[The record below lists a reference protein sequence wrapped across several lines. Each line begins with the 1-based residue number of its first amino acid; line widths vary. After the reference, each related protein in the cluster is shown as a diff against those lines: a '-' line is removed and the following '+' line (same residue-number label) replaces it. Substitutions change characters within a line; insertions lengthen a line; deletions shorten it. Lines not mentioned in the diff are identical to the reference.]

1 MTIRLTF
8 WWLML
13 YFSQPITPGMT
24 DLSII
29 LPVFNEEKNI
39 ERLYGRLKEVMG
51 SMQATHELIFINDGS
66 RDSTLAKVKALTA
79 SDGSVKFIDFSRN
92 FGHQVAVTAG
102 LNFCTGHRIVI
113 IDADLQDPPELIADM
128 NARMNEGFNVVYAKR
143 KARKGESFFKKLTA
157 KLFYRIL
164 AGVTSIDI
172 PVDTG
177 DFRMMDRKVVD
188 ALNQMPEHHKFIR
201 GMVSWI
207 GFRQTFVE
215 YDRDQRYAGKTG
227 YTFRKMFRFAL
238 DGITGF
244 SNLPL
249 KVATYAG
256 FLFSGV
262 SFLLILY
269 ALYSKYIAD
278 NYVQGWASIMV
289 SILFIGGIQL
299 ICLGLIGEYL
309 IRMDANIRQRPL
321 YIINETNVSRTLPP
335 D

>member
-1 MTIRLTF
+1 MIN
-8 WWLML
+8 
-13 YFSQPITPGMT
+13 
-24 DLSII
+24 LSVI

-39 ERLYGRLKEVMG
+39 PLLYDRLKKVIV
-51 SMQATHELIFINDGS
+51 SLQLSHELIFVNDGS
-66 RDSTLAKVKALTA
+66 VDETLKQVKDLAIRDPFVKY
-79 SDGSVKFIDFSRN
+79 IDFSRN

-102 LNFCTGHRIVI
+102 LNFCSGARVVI

-128 NARMNEGFNVVYAKR
+128 NNRMNDGWNVVYAKR
-143 KARKGESFFKKLTA
+143 KERRGESFFKKITA
-157 KLFYRIL
+157 KIFYRIL
-164 AGVTSIDI
+164 VNVTSIDI
-172 PVDTG
+172 PLDTG

-188 ALNQMPEHHKFIR
+188 ALNRMHERHKFIR

-207 GFRQTFVE
+207 GFKQTFVE

-238 DGITGF
+238 DGLTGF

-249 KVATYAG
+249 KLATYVG
-256 FLFSGV
+256 FLFSAV

-269 ALYSKYIAD
+269 TLYAKFISENYI
-278 NYVQGWASIMV
+278 QGWASIMI

-309 IRMDANIRQRPL
+309 IRMDSNIRQRPL
-321 YIINETNVSRTLPP
+321 YIINDTNLIDVDGSNPAH
-335 D
+335 

>member
-1 MTIRLTF
+1 
-8 WWLML
+8 ML
-13 YFSQPITPGMT
+13 R
-24 DLSII
+24 LSII
-29 LPVFNEEKNI
+29 LPVYNEEKNI
-39 ERLYGRLKEVMG
+39 PVLYDRLKKVMTT
-51 SMQATHELIFINDGS
+51 MAVAHEFIFINDGS
-66 RDSTLAKVKALTA
+66 RDETLARVQELAQVDPA
-79 SDGSVKFIDFSRN
+79 VKFINFSRN

-102 LNFCTGHRIVI
+102 LHFCSGERIVI
-113 IDADLQDPPELIADM
+113 IDADLQDPPELIEQMDKK
-128 NARMNEGFNVVYAKR
+128 MNEGWNVVYAKR
-143 KARKGESFFKKLTA
+143 RARKGESFFKKFTA
-157 KLFYRIL
+157 KLFYRLL
-164 AGVTSIDI
+164 ARLTSIEI

-177 DFRMMDRKVVD
+177 DFRMMDQKVVR

-249 KVATYAG
+249 KLATYVG

-269 ALYSKYIAD
+269 TLYAKFVSEH
-278 NYVQGWASIMV
+278 YVQGWASIMI

-321 YIINETNVSRTLPP
+321 YIISDTNFERK

>member
-1 MTIRLTF
+1 MTI
-8 WWLML
+8 
-13 YFSQPITPGMT
+13 
-24 DLSII
+24 LSII

-39 ERLYGRLKEVMG
+39 PILYDRLKKAMV
-51 SMQATHELIFINDGS
+51 SMRAEHELVFINDGS
-66 RDSTLAKVKALTA
+66 ADNTLQQVKDLSAKDPAVKY
-79 SDGSVKFIDFSRN
+79 IDFSRN
-92 FGHQVAVTAG
+92 FGHQIAVTAG
-102 LNFCTGHRIVI
+102 LHFATGERIVI
-113 IDADLQDPPELIADM
+113 IDADLQDPPELIAEM
-128 NARMNEGFNVVYAKR
+128 NTKMNEGWNVVYAKR
-143 KARKGESFFKKLTA
+143 KERKGESFFKKTTA
-157 KLFYRIL
+157 KLFYRLL
-164 AGVTSIDI
+164 ATLTSIDI

-177 DFRMMDRKVVD
+177 DFRMMDRRVVD

-207 GFRQTFVE
+207 GFKQTFVE

-249 KVATYAG
+249 KLATYAG
-256 FLFSGV
+256 FFFSGV
-262 SFLLILY
+262 SFFMILY
-269 ALYSKYIAD
+269 ALYAKFISED
-278 NYVQGWASIMV
+278 YVQGWASIMI

-321 YIINETNVSRTLPP
+321 YIIHETNVTNPSKL
-335 D
+335 